1 MSLMA
6 EKNADNKTVA
16 ETTTKFG
23 TSTSSKMLTKAG
35 IALNTEVNFFRAGR
49 ANLVE
54 SYAENG
60 RIVLINAYIPASTSS
75 TLPKQPGRPPR
86 TCTQVNFS

>member
-1 MSLMA
+1 MILMA
-6 EKNADNKTVA
+6 EKNADNKTVVEPA
-16 ETTTKFG
+16 TRRG
-23 TSTSSKMLTKAG
+23 TSTSSKMPTKTS
-35 IALNTEVNFFRAGR
+35 IALNTEVKFFRAGR